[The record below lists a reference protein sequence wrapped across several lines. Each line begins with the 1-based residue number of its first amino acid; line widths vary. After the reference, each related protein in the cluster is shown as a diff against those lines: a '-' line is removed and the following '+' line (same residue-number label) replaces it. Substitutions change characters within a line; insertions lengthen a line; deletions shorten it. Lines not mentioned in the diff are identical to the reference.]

1 MYNGVQEEY
10 TILEDVR
17 GLCWGWEGSNPYRH
31 IYCRTAGGCPVCS
44 RKIEDGGMNI
54 TMHGDVIAMFRNGGY
69 VVNGII
75 KPFRQLKTNTFL
87 SFIILIIKKV
97 LQYTRWGCNIKMTVI
112 MDNKH
117 LC

>member
-1 MYNGVQEEY
+1 M
-10 TILEDVR
+10 
-17 GLCWGWEGSNPYRH
+17 
-31 IYCRTAGGCPVCS
+31 CS
-44 RKIEDGGMNI
+44 RKIEDGAMNI
-54 TMHGDVIAMFRNGGY
+54 TMHGNVIAMFRNGGY

>member
-1 MYNGVQEEY
+1 
-10 TILEDVR
+10 
-17 GLCWGWEGSNPYRH
+17 
-31 IYCRTAGGCPVCS
+31 
-44 RKIEDGGMNI
+44 
-54 TMHGDVIAMFRNGGY
+54 MHRNVIAMFRN

-75 KPFRQLKTNTFL
+75 KPAFRQLKTNTFL

>member
-1 MYNGVQEEY
+1 MGYISLWGRDFAASKGCSMYKVSSQ
-10 TILEDVR
+10 
-17 GLCWGWEGSNPYRH
+17 SH
-31 IYCRTAGGCPVCS
+31 I
-44 RKIEDGGMNI
+44 
-54 TMHGDVIAMFRNGGY
+54 
-69 VVNGII
+69 VNAII
-75 KPFRQLKTNTFL
+75 KVDHFRQLKTNTFL